1 MRIMSW
7 IHGRKHQTK
16 MIISRRE
23 RIYQEIWQKV
33 LFPAKID
40 RRQLDEYMELIGSQL
55 KNLLKNPDYS
65 YIYGKQVVIN
75 TGLIDRSGKD
85 ILILFNKKF
94 GMYKLTGII
103 SDDDIAKENKPNPI
117 TEYDSIYIRRLESV
131 MPYLDMLRKD
141 VNQFDHVMHLIYS
154 DVFRSNDIKER
165 KLFDH
170 VMVEK
175 MLEIN
180 SWHELEDIT
189 MIELYMI
196 VCDILSRYIEENSRY
211 YAERYENY
219 KKARKIAE
227 EYSNRLSRKINLH
240 KQNKVF

>member
-1 MRIMSW
+1 
-7 IHGRKHQTK
+7 

-94 GMYKLTGII
+94 GIYKLTGII

-189 MIELYMI
+189 MIELYKI

-219 KKARKIAE
+219 KKARKIAK